1 MSGHDD
7 GFTLIE
13 TLAALVILALAAS
26 TFYRALETGTQGARI
41 AERETAAL
49 AHAQSR
55 LDEVVALGPQE
66 NLALTGQTPDG
77 YAWSTTVSGLDRT
90 RTDRSP
96 VGLARVD
103 VRVSWR
109 DGPAR
114 RERDLTLT
122 TIMASRSR

>member
-13 TLAALVILALAAS
+13 TLTALVILALAAS

-49 AHAQSR
+49 ALAQSR

-66 NLALTGQTPDG
+66 NLALKGQTPDG